1 MDDEGVGEFS
11 GRKSVTEKLKK
22 HNQMDWIRVVNYLSL
37 CGRNCTE
44 RNYIWIKMRTGFH
57 SPVESGSFYAVVSET
72 SGIGKNMSDS
82 SGRLMDLLPVI

>member
-1 MDDEGVGEFS
+1 
-11 GRKSVTEKLKK
+11 
-22 HNQMDWIRVVNYLSL
+22 
-37 CGRNCTE
+37 
-44 RNYIWIKMRTGFH
+44 MRTGFH